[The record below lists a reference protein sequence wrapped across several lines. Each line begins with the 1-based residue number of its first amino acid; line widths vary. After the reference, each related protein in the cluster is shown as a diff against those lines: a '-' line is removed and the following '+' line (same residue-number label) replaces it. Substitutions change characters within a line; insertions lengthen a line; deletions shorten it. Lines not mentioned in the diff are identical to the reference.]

1 LNRLFSPH
9 IINSTIYR
17 LFQEGLH
24 NILKHSSATKA
35 YLRLTSTG
43 NKIHATIE
51 DNGVG
56 FVLDDVFSPLQNA
69 KSLGLISMRERR
81 DWALLREN

>member
-1 LNRLFSPH
+1 
-9 IINSTIYR
+9 
-17 LFQEGLH
+17 
-24 NILKHSSATKA
+24 
-35 YLRLTSTG
+35 LRLTSTD